1 LMSEPLM
8 SVRDELAER
17 SVRTIEPS
25 SVRWLK
31 TPSPAARE
39 GLESVR
45 LELHD

>member
-1 LMSEPLM
+1 MMSEPLM